1 MALTRA
7 GGAPATHQG
16 KQGMAGTLIE
26 RAWTWLHATFPERQI
41 YIRSHGRVQFFT
53 FGASLQATC
62 AGLTLIF
69 LGWVAFAS
77 VNVIF
82 KDHIIAAKDHR
93 FQQMQGTYENR
104 VADLQLSYD
113 ELNNALLS
121 AEDRFKYT
129 AAVLDVNQQGDAQ
142 LYNPK

>member
-53 FGASLQATC
+53 FGSTLQATC
-62 AGLTLIF
+62 AGHETAGDGVEDASLS
-69 LGWVAFAS
+69 AAS
-77 VNVIF
+77 VPAASLGAIPSTAPSTGSFFGSGASQLNVMPQPVEPQPTTSRPAKASLLDGGLLQF
-82 KDHIIAAKDHR
+82 AA
-93 FQQMQGTYENR
+93 
-104 VADLQLSYD
+104 
-113 ELNNALLS
+113 ALF
-121 AEDRFKYT
+121 E
-129 AAVLDVNQQGDAQ
+129 
-142 LYNPK
+142 P